1 MRGETVTSPMN
12 YSNASDVKDAFIKGW
27 LHVSDLE
34 ISTFECKFSF
44 DHDTIYLP

>member
-27 LHVSDLE
+27 FQTFADICYSIRFSDE
-34 ISTFECKFSF
+34 
-44 DHDTIYLP
+44 